1 MKVKDSDTK
10 INLMEEGDG
19 MTDSNRAP
27 NRLINE
33 KSPYLLQHAYNPVD
47 WYPWS
52 EEAFEKANAEDKP
65 IFLSIGYST
74 CHWCHVME
82 RESFEDEE
90 IAQLLNEGF
99 VAIKVDRE
107 ERPDIDTVY
116 LNACQAL
123 TGHGGWPLTI
133 IMTPEQKPFYAATY
147 IPKYSKG
154 YITGLMELLP
164 SLSEV
169 WKSKRKDALEAAD
182 NITKALNKHNRVEA
196 GEIFDEKVV
205 RETFK
210 ILYNNFD
217 RTYGGFGGEPKFPS
231 PHNLMFLINYYKI
244 YGEKAALDMV
254 EQTLSSMYKGG
265 IFDHIG
271 YGFSRY
277 SVDRKWLVPHFEKML
292 YDNAMLCMVYAEAYA
307 VTKNQLFKEVAEN
320 IIEYMFRDM
329 RYKEGGFYCAEDADS
344 EGIEGKF
351 YLWTVEE
358 VRKVLGEEEG
368 ERFCKLYDISEKG
381 NFEGKNIPNLISV
394 NLEDI
399 KNKEVI
405 ENQIK
410 ELFSYRE
417 GRVHPHK
424 DDKILVSWNGL
435 MIASLARCGN
445 IFKNHH
451 YIDKAEETVDFIL
464 NNMIRQ
470 DGRLMSRYRDK
481 DVDYLGYLEDYAFFT
496 WGLIELYEATS
507 RPRYMDKVM
516 GLIKETRHLFG
527 DEENSGF
534 FIYGKDAEKLILRP
548 KDIYDGA
555 IPSGNSVTL
564 YNLIRLY
571 SKTGDTDIKEDIEKM
586 LKAFSNEVKES
597 PMAYTFFITAY
608 MNYITNK

>member
-320 IIEYMFRDM
+320 IIEYLLRDM

-527 DEENSGF
+527 DEEKSGF

>member
-1 MKVKDSDTK
+1 M
-10 INLMEEGDG
+10 
-19 MTDSNRAP
+19 
-27 NRLINE
+27 
-33 KSPYLLQHAYNPVD
+33 
-47 WYPWS
+47 
-52 EEAFEKANAEDKP
+52 
-65 IFLSIGYST
+65 
-74 CHWCHVME
+74 
-82 RESFEDEE
+82 
-90 IAQLLNEGF
+90 
-99 VAIKVDRE
+99 AIKVDRE
-107 ERPDIDTVY
+107 ERPDLDTVY
-116 LNACQAL
+116 MNACQAL

-169 WKSKRKDALEAAD
+169 WKSKRKDTLEAAD

-205 RETFK
+205 RETFR

-254 EQTLSSMYKGG
+254 EHTLYSMYKGG

-307 VTKNQLFKEVAEN
+307 VTKNQLFKEVGEK
-320 IIEYMFRDM
+320 IIEYLFRDM
-329 RYKEGGFYCAEDADS
+329 RHKEGGFYCAEDADS
-344 EGIEGKF
+344 EGIEGEF

-394 NLEDI
+394 NLEHI

-405 ENQIK
+405 EKQVK

-435 MIASLARCGN
+435 MIAALARCGS
-445 IFKNHH
+445 IFKNYH

-481 DVDYLGYLEDYAFFT
+481 DVDHLGYLEDYAFFT

-516 GLIKETRHLFG
+516 GLSKETRHLFG

-586 LKAFSNEVKES
+586 LKAFSNEVKEG

-608 MNYITNK
+608 MNYISNK